1 MEPMNTMEATTE
13 VMQETAMP
21 KGNWMLRCG
30 DFILRN
36 TGNIC
41 AVMMAA
47 AMIGRVA
54 LAAPDGGADE
64 MWNTLTDLITK
75 WVARLGGVVVFI
87 GLIIFALG
95 WKSEDAE
102 QKTRGMQTVIAGVM
116 VAAIA
121 GSANLFMNYSVGGG
135 GEG

>member
-1 MEPMNTMEATTE
+1 MEPKNTMEVTTD
-13 VMQETAMP
+13 VMQETA
-21 KGNWMLRCG
+21 KSNWMLRCG
-30 DFILRN
+30 DFIMRN
-36 TGNIC
+36 TGNIV

-47 AMIGRVA
+47 SMIGRVA
-54 LAAPDGGADE
+54 LAAPDGGADA
-64 MWNTLTDLITK
+64 MWATIVDIVTK
-75 WVARLGGVVVFI
+75 WIFRLGGVVVFI
-87 GLIIFALG
+87 GLIMFALG

-121 GSANLFMNYSVGGG
+121 GSASLFMNYNGDG